1 MKINLPEKYADLYLK
16 ALTEKKRTLELKIEE
31 FKKEIVE
38 IDNHI
43 RNLTSFPIFND
54 SPTIDLSSWN
64 SSDYIP
70 QWSWTKKIAQ
80 FESVKGKLILASE
93 VVEYIVD
100 HEPALDKNKVRS
112 SVSAALSNWVK
123 SKKYSK
129 FKDPISGNTYYGST
143 DWFLSDGKP
152 QIDFIPDE
160 LKNRL
165 LKR

>member
-1 MKINLPEKYADLYLK
+1 MKINVPEKYADLYLK
-16 ALTEKKRTLELKIEE
+16 ALTEKRQTLELKIEE
-31 FKKEIVE
+31 FKKEIQE

-54 SPTIDLSSWN
+54 GPALDLSSWHT
-64 SSDYIP
+64 SEYVP

-80 FESVKGKLILASE
+80 FESIKGKLILATE
-93 VVEYIVD
+93 VVAYILD
-100 HEPALDKNKVRS
+100 HEASLDKNKVRS

-123 SKKYSK
+123 GKKYLK
-129 FKDPISGNTYYGST
+129 FKDPISGNTYYGPT

-160 LKNRL
+160 LKDRL